1 MALVIISFA
10 TFLVVM
16 AVNPAEEMAKAN
28 DEQRLHDVED
38 IMQMM
43 IELGVDQPDVFASWV
58 GQAAN
63 GRAMFGLDDSC
74 AGSHGS
80 QCSDE
85 ILANTCLSTTFYTHP
100 EDIFPIDPLHERF
113 DVTKT
118 GYYLDFQEGNLLIGA
133 CYPQTQDKIELEIAL

>member
-1 MALVIISFA
+1 MAIVIFLFVA
-10 TFLVVM
+10 FLVVM

-28 DEQRLHDVED
+28 DQQRLHDVED
-38 IMQMM
+38 ILQMM
-43 IELGVDQPDVFASWV
+43 IELGVDQPEVFSSWV

-85 ILANTCLSTTFYTHP
+85 QLADTCLSTTFYTHP
-100 EDIFPIDPLHERF
+100 EESFPIDPLDEQF

-118 GYYLDFQEGNLLIGA
+118 GYYLDFVEGSLVIGA
-133 CYPQTQDKIELEIAL
+133 CHPQAQESIELRIEL